1 MTTPPQQSS
10 AHVVLVGR
18 LGSSIE
24 ERELPSGDCVTTFTI
39 IVDRPADRG
48 RAGGGRTT
56 VKVDAI
62 ACQTFR
68 DPVVRRLTALEPGRW
83 VQAEGTLRRRF
94 WRSGAALNSIM
105 EVDVS
110 SLRAVR

>member
-1 MTTPPQQSS
+1 MTTTQQSS

-24 ERELPSGDCVTTFTI
+24 ERELPSGDIVTTFTV
-39 IVDRPADRG
+39 IVDRTVDRG
-48 RAGGGRTT
+48 RGSGSRTT

-68 DPVVRRLTALEPGRW
+68 SPVVRRLTTLEPGRW

-94 WRSGAALNSIM
+94 WRTGAALNSIM
-105 EVDVS
+105 EVDVT